1 MHVHEKARNVN
12 SEPEQVTSFCISFL
26 IEKKKNY
33 VGE

>member
-12 SEPEQVTSFCISFL
+12 SEPEQVTSFCIFFDRK
-26 IEKKKNY
+26 KKKNY